1 MPEVPYLQ
9 ARSIVVNDKHLHI
22 VNCARAC
29 RDFVDA
35 MVQYLDRTV
44 FHPEELQRAQQYCR
58 DIHLGD
64 YVSDEDI
71 KNEVKSL
78 NQCHFGAAVRYFIT
92 QWMGR
97 SGNGSTSREFSG
109 NVSTRWNANGG
120 DSNKRFRS
128 ATEALEDFSREFQRC
143 SFTCLDFRQFLSH
156 VSDTPETGLYCDAP
170 WPDAGDEYLHAFTDQ
185 DQNELWGALSR
196 FQNARIVMRFGEH
209 PKIRSLYQERDGWEW
224 REALGR
230 TQGNNKQSEWFITKR
245 CGSES

>member
-64 YVSDEDI
+64 YVSDEDL

-128 ATEALEDFSREFQRC
+128 ATEALQDFSRQFQRC
-143 SFTCLDFRQFLSH
+143 SFTCLDFREFLSN
-156 VSDTPETGLYCDAP
+156 VSDTPGTGLYCDAP
-170 WPDAGDEYLHAFTDQ
+170 WPDLGNEYRHAFTEQ
-185 DQNELWGALSR
+185 DQIELSNLLVRMKHAK
-196 FQNARIVMRFGEH
+196 IVLRFGEH
-209 PKIRSLYQERDGWEW
+209 PVIRSLYSQQDDWEW
-224 REALGR
+224 IPATGK
-230 TQGNNKQSEWFITKR
+230 TQGNSKQSEWFITKR
-245 CGSES
+245 CGSEP